1 MSDYSAWS
9 QLFRLNPDSPQ
20 TPMLSNQELQE
31 ELALWSNAQFQL
43 EPVAEEP
50 HSKKQTIS
58 NSTSISSSLSTSSD
72 DYQQQQHPQAIP
84 WELMMGTSTSD
95 LLSAIAA
102 VSPTA
107 QQPWASLAPQQ
118 QPSVPGTP
126 MVINGV
132 PMLPLVPM
140 AQQQQQ
146 QGTKS
151 RPESIVSSSSKA
163 PAAASKALVL
173 MPAPSSALQIR
184 HTVIMPRGG
193 MPVQPTQSLSEATP
207 QKTASQRRSSSAT
220 AKRSF
225 SSAVAAA
232 AATTAAEDSDGEADD
247 STKQEHDNDI
257 AAADGNDNEQ
267 SRRLRAAEEDKR
279 RRNTAASA
287 RFRVKKKLKE
297 QALERTAREMTA
309 KAEALEKRVHE
320 LETETRWLKSLITEK
335 DPSVLTSVHCPCHH
349 PNGLDMSATPSSS
362 SQLQMQQHLS
372 IAPTPA
378 HSDDHQQQQQV
389 FKRPRI

>member
-20 TPMLSNQELQE
+20 TPMLSNQELQD

-50 HSKKQTIS
+50 QHKKQP
-58 NSTSISSSLSTSSD
+58 TSAAAASSASSLSASSD
-72 DYQQQQHPQAIP
+72 DFQQQQQQQSIP

-95 LLSAIAA
+95 LLSAIAS
-102 VSPTA
+102 VPSTA
-107 QQPWASLAPQQ
+107 QQPWASLASQ

-126 MVINGV
+126 MLINGV
-132 PMLPLVPM
+132 PMLPLMPM
-140 AQQQQQ
+140 VQQQQQ
-146 QGTKS
+146 QTTKS
-151 RPESIVSSSSKA
+151 RSGSIASGSSKT
-163 PAAASKALVL
+163 PAAVSRAPPLA
-173 MPAPSSALQIR
+173 PAPSAAQLR
-184 HTVIMPRGG
+184 HAAIMPRGV
-193 MPVQPTQSLSEATP
+193 PVQPLQSPSETA
-207 QKTASQRRSSSAT
+207 QQQTASQRRTSAS

-225 SSAVAAA
+225 SVAAP
-232 AATTAAEDSDGEADD
+232 EDSGDEAEESSMLKPEDEAGGDGEQ
-247 STKQEHDNDI
+247 TQ
-257 AAADGNDNEQ
+257 
-267 SRRLRAAEEDKR
+267 RVRAAEEDKR

-335 DPSVLTSVHCPCHH
+335 DPNALTSLNCPCHH
-349 PNGLDMSATPSSS
+349 PNGLDMSTTPSSA
-362 SQLQMQQHLS
+362 SQLRLQQHLNIAPSPS
-372 IAPTPA
+372 IA
-378 HSDDHQQQQQV
+378 DGQHQHQAL
-389 FKRPRI
+389 KRSRI

>member
-1 MSDYSAWS
+1 MSDYSAWN

-20 TPMLSNQELQE
+20 TPMLSNQELQD

-43 EPVAEEP
+43 EPVPEEP
-50 HSKKQTIS
+50 HHKKQPL
-58 NSTSISSSLSTSSD
+58 STSSSSSLSAGSD
-72 DYQQQQHPQAIP
+72 DYRQQQQQQQTIP
-84 WELMMGTSTSD
+84 WELMMGASTSD
-95 LLSAIAA
+95 LLSAIAS
-102 VSPTA
+102 VPSTA

-118 QPSVPGTP
+118 SSVPGTP

-140 AQQQQQ
+140 VQQQQQ
-146 QGTKS
+146 QQPQGTKARS
-151 RPESIVSSSSKA
+151 ESIVSSSGNAPATAPKA
-163 PAAASKALVL
+163 PLL
-173 MPAPSSALQIR
+173 APSSSASQLR
-184 HTVIMPRGG
+184 HTAIMPRGV
-193 MPVQPTQSLSEATP
+193 PAQPAPSLPEAT
-207 QKTASQRRSSSAT
+207 QQQTASQRRGSTNAS

-225 SSAVAAA
+225 SSAAAA
-232 AATTAAEDSDGEADD
+232 DSDDEADD
-247 STKQEHDNDI
+247 SSKPKHSNDVGD
-257 AAADGNDNEQ
+257 DGQ
-267 SRRLRAAEEDKR
+267 SQRLRAAEEDKR

-349 PNGLDMSATPSSS
+349 PNGLDMSATPSSA
-362 SQLQMQQHLS
+362 SQLRLQQHPN

-378 HSDDHQQQQQV
+378 AVDGQQQQQQQA
-389 FKRPRI
+389 FKRPRV